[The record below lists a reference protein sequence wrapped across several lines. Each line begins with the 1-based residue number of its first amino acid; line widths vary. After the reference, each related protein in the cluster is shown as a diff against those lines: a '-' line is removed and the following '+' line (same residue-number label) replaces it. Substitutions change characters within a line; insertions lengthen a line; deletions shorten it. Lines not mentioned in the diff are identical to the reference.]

1 MAQWSVYAVDE
12 PTHYGWTERAKKLT
26 HQWHPNRGA
35 GTCEKRNE
43 VDVSGVDEEDV
54 NVAPET
60 IGNNFAF
67 GVAQNTPQKAFD
79 FGPGM

>member
-1 MAQWSVYAVDE
+1 MSKYNKLFNSDNHDIYEKAVRVLE
-12 PTHYGWTERAKKLT
+12 TYF
-26 HQWHPNRGA
+26 
-35 GTCEKRNE
+35 
-43 VDVSGVDEEDV
+43 GVDEEDV

>member
-1 MAQWSVYAVDE
+1 MRVLETYF
-12 PTHYGWTERAKKLT
+12 
-26 HQWHPNRGA
+26 
-35 GTCEKRNE
+35 
-43 VDVSGVDEEDV
+43 GVDEEDV